1 MAPDPQPQTARRKLC
16 DAACRLL
23 PRTRR
28 GCVAAG
34 LLLGCLGN
42 AAWLYAVIRRGAHV
56 QPTRP
61 ADAIIV
67 LGAGWERPLR
77 QPKLVY
83 RNRLRYGQDLYERG
97 LAEHIIVT
105 EQSPAAEIACEY
117 LVSRGVPEDAIRV
130 EKRSTTTWENLRF
143 AQEIMRANG
152 WRTAIVV
159 SDGFHLPRCLRM
171 CDDLGLRAEG
181 AATPYSTIEQRPYR
195 RVKYTLREVGTWAIY
210 GVRGY

>member
-1 MAPDPQPQTARRKLC
+1 MTPDPQAQRPRPKPRDVAR
-16 DAACRLL
+16 RLL
-23 PRTRR
+23 PRTWR

-34 LLLGCLGN
+34 LLLGCLGT
-42 AAWLYAVIRRGAHV
+42 AASLYVAIRRGAHV

-61 ADAIIV
+61 ADVIIV

-77 QPKLVY
+77 QPKRVY
-83 RNRLRYGQDLYERG
+83 RNRLRYGQDLYEQG

-105 EQSPAAEIACEY
+105 EQSPAAEIAREY

-130 EKRSTTTWENLRF
+130 ENRSTTTWQNLRF

-181 AATPYSTIEQRPYR
+181 AATPYSSIEQHPYR
-195 RVKYTLREVGTWAIY
+195 RVKYTLREVGTWVVY
-210 GVRGY
+210 RVRGY